1 IGGLSA
7 RTPTKNPAG
16 AGFSAGSWWRLL
28 AHALE
33 LDVHAAVLL
42 AAFRG
47 LVGRNRL
54 RLALADGGDLRG
66 RDALAHQVL
75 LDGHRA
81 ALGELLVVG
90 VAADRVRVAGGDHH
104 LEIHAL
110 HLGER
115 VIDAL
120 AGIRTQDRLVE

>member
-1 IGGLSA
+1 MRPPRTATAWSLSTPRGATGTTCRAQIRESMDSIGGLSA

-47 LVGRNRL
+47 LVGRDRL
-54 RLALADGGDLRG
+54 RLALADGDDLRG
-66 RDALAHQVL
+66 RDA
-75 LDGHRA
+75 
-81 ALGELLVVG
+81 
-90 VAADRVRVAGGDHH
+90 
-104 LEIHAL
+104 
-110 HLGER
+110 
-115 VIDAL
+115 
-120 AGIRTQDRLVE
+120 